1 MVKGYISFQEG
12 KIPFVIENYQME
24 LFSDND
30 LVNDFWKH
38 YNFKQNYILH
48 GQYFSSGTQAQN
60 ATFLVNYSLGT
71 TCYLYGYIIDMIGST
86 GEYDSIGFQSPFLD
100 DVFRYKYNYLDM
112 VKAGINL
119 GVEQI
124 EVYKIPFSMN
134 QREYELSYRIGQNYR
149 MGLLEDFDK
158 KGESILP
165 LRTGEI
171 QECYDL
177 SVVLHR
183 LAMFLTSHRTVQ
195 FNRITL
201 YHNGMKRGWFYC
213 PLVSN
218 ETGSAGDIWY
228 CKFDVMK
235 YLPKIL
241 NNIALDSG
249 NEIAKS
255 IPLGHLGDLDDMFS
269 PKRFTE
275 QIMAFEYLFE
285 KLDHKSAQN
294 KAFPLKK
301 ELQSML
307 DRFPALWSHSHK
319 TSETIS
325 EEIKELRRKLTHGYA
340 YYYNFDRVL
349 RARQLMIL
357 LDELIQKM
365 SLLLSGF
372 SEEDIENYPHSI
384 EK

>member
-12 KIPFVIENYQME
+12 KIPFVIDNYQME

-30 LVNDFWKH
+30 LVNDFCKH
-38 YNFKQNYILH
+38 YNFKQNYVLH
-48 GQYFSSGTQAQN
+48 GQYHFSGTQAQN

-100 DVFRYKYNYLDM
+100 DVFRYKYKYLDM
-112 VKAGINL
+112 VKDGINL

-134 QREYELSYRIGQNYR
+134 RREYELSYRIGQNYR

-165 LRTGEI
+165 MRTGEI

-183 LAMFLTSHRTVQ
+183 LAMFMTSHKTVP
-195 FNRITL
+195 FKRIIL
-201 YHNGMKRGWFYC
+201 YQNGHKQGWFYC

-218 ETGSAGDIWY
+218 EAASAGDIMY
-228 CKFDVMK
+228 FKLEVMH
-235 YLPKIL
+235 YIPKIL
-241 NNIALDSG
+241 NNIAMDSG
-249 NEIAKS
+249 NQIAKS
-255 IPLGHLGDLDDMFS
+255 VPLGHLGDLNDQFS

-285 KLDHKSAQN
+285 KLDHKRAQN

-307 DRFPALWSHSHK
+307 DRFPSIWSYSNK
-319 TSETIS
+319 SSETIA
-325 EEIKELRRKLTHGYA
+325 EEIKELRRQLVHGYQ
-340 YYYNFDRVL
+340 YYYNFDSNL
-349 RARQLMIL
+349 REKQLMIL
-357 LDELIQKM
+357 LDQLIQKM

-372 SEEDIENYPHSI
+372 SKEEIENYPI
-384 EK
+384 I